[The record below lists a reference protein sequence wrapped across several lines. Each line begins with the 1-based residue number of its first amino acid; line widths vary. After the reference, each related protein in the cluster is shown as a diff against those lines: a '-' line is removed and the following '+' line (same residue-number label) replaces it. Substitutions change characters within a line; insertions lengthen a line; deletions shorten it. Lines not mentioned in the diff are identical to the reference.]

1 MALVK
6 NTSSVAVEQVPVAV
20 NLLPPRDIMDVP
32 GIKFGTAASGLKVG
46 DDVVVAHFEPQT
58 RIAGVYT
65 QSAFAAAPVLL
76 ARERE
81 ANAQAWV
88 INSGNANAATGEPG
102 KQDARAVCESV
113 AESLCIEA
121 QHVQP
126 FSTGVIGERLNVPAL
141 TRAVTKA
148 GKTLLSDGWLAA
160 ANAILTTDT
169 GPKLSSRCVALSS
182 GDVVITGMAKGAG
195 MIKPDMATMLAFVAC
210 NAKISEPLLKQ
221 LTVDLANRSFNR
233 ISVDGDTSTNDCF
246 MLAATGS
253 GDTVDINSKQDQD
266 YAALFAGLTEVTQ
279 ELAQAIVRDGE
290 GATKFVTVQV
300 RGGAS
305 PQECLE
311 VAYTVAESPLV
322 KTALFAGDANWGR
335 FCMAIGRAKVA
346 QLDASKVA
354 LWLDD
359 VQVASAGLMSP
370 SYSEEAG
377 SSVLAQEEFR
387 VTIDLGRGAAQET
400 IWTTD
405 LSYEYVRI
413 NAEYRS

>member
-1 MALVK
+1 
-6 NTSSVAVEQVPVAV
+6 
-20 NLLPPRDIMDVP
+20 
-32 GIKFGTAASGLKVG
+32 
-46 DDVVVAHFEPQT
+46 
-58 RIAGVYT
+58 
-65 QSAFAAAPVLL
+65 
-76 ARERE
+76 
-81 ANAQAWV
+81 
-88 INSGNANAATGEPG
+88 
-102 KQDARAVCESV
+102 
-113 AESLCIEA
+113 
-121 QHVQP
+121 
-126 FSTGVIGERLNVPAL
+126 
-141 TRAVTKA
+141 
-148 GKTLLSDGWLAA
+148 
-160 ANAILTTDT
+160 
-169 GPKLSSRCVALSS
+169 
-182 GDVVITGMAKGAG
+182 
-195 MIKPDMATMLAFVAC
+195 
-210 NAKISEPLLKQ
+210 
-221 LTVDLANRSFNR
+221 
-233 ISVDGDTSTNDCF
+233 
-246 MLAATGS
+246 MLAATGCS
-253 GDTVDINSKQDQD
+253 DTVDINSGQDQD

-290 GATKFVTVQV
+290 GATKFVTVHV